1 MEYEI
6 ERRASFE
13 KKSGILQLSPTHLV
27 WTADSAADGRDLRI
41 PFTAVKGYQVS
52 KAGGKKV
59 RAIAIHA
66 LQVSGLLYVPQVPTD
81 FVDLFLWLP
90 GNDQAIVHGPSQRCH
105 A

>member
-1 MEYEI
+1 MDYEI

-41 PFTAVKGYQVS
+41 SFTAVKGYQVS

-59 RAIAIHA
+59 CSVANYI
-66 LQVSGLLYVPQVPTD
+66 VPQVMGTL
-81 FVDLFLWLP
+81 FVSQVSTNLFSLFF
-90 GNDQAIVHGPSQRCH
+90 
-105 A
+105 

>member
-1 MEYEI
+1 MSSALVHSAAMDYEI

-41 PFTAVKGYQVS
+41 AFKAVKQYQVS

-59 RAIAIHA
+59 RRLQHFSHFSFPSHMSPRGHFVVEAIGEV
-66 LQVSGLLYVPQVPTD
+66 LTT
-81 FVDLFLWLP
+81 
-90 GNDQAIVHGPSQRCH
+90 
-105 A
+105 

>member
-1 MEYEI
+1 MDYEI

-59 RAIAIHA
+59 WRIDIYARKVTGIGCRA
-66 LQVSGLLYVPQVPTD
+66 S
-81 FVDLFLWLP
+81 
-90 GNDQAIVHGPSQRCH
+90 
-105 A
+105 